1 MEGSAQTMDEL
12 LGAYENELDIDTDVD
27 GVAGAKMAQ
36 EVNLLKQA
44 SEQQMDMALQREQS
58 LQHGEAIDNFMP
70 TGNVIATMNSIDEQK
85 AREISSIA
93 KSDPEYAKKVQAVE

>member
-1 MEGSAQTMDEL
+1 MDEL

-44 SEQQMDMALQREQS
+44 SE
-58 LQHGEAIDNFMP
+58 
-70 TGNVIATMNSIDEQK
+70 
-85 AREISSIA
+85 
-93 KSDPEYAKKVQAVE
+93 